1 MDQEHEDYTDGGMPA
16 RWRRPPQR
24 EWPLL
29 FLLGLMALTFAAFVL
44 RFLVGFPRLG

>member
-1 MDQEHEDYTDGGMPA
+1 MDPEREDYAEPGRPPPR
-16 RWRRPPQR
+16 RWPPQR

-29 FLLGLMALTFAAFVL
+29 FLLGLMALTFAAFAL